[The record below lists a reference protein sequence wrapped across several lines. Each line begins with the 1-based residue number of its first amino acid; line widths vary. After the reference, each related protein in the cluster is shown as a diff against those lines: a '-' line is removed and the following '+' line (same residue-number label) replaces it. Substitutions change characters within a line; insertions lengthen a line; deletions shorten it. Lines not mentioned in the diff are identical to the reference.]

1 MAAAGFERNQAS
13 GRQFSPMAIIAVS
26 LGTAALTLAAMP
38 WVSLSLFPV
47 FCFLWTFGLV
57 PGVPAALVGAVAGVI
72 AMRDFGAAAHRS
84 RPMAR
89 IGLIT
94 SVLAVILGVLW
105 LVYFFTG
112 FTEDLRWRMEPFPS
126 EGEETEKVFLID
138 VNCGGGDEHI

>member
-1 MAAAGFERNQAS
+1 
-13 GRQFSPMAIIAVS
+13 
-26 LGTAALTLAAMP
+26 
-38 WVSLSLFPV
+38 
-47 FCFLWTFGLV
+47 
-57 PGVPAALVGAVAGVI
+57 
-72 AMRDFGAAAHRS
+72 
-84 RPMAR
+84 MAR

-112 FTEDLRWRMEPFPS
+112 FTEDLRWQLEPFPS